1 MSDCCKNLEQRL
13 QKLEKTVDKLQSI
26 INSKPDKDE
35 LFNEAIKTVK
45 RYEEVSASLLQRRLK
60 VGYARAARI
69 LDELEEIGIV
79 GPGEGGKPRKVLNPK
94 AK

>member
-13 QKLEKTVDKLQSI
+13 QKLEKTVGELRSI
-26 INSKPDKDE
+26 INPKIDKDE
-35 LFNEAIKTVK
+35 LFNEAVK
-45 RYEEVSASLLQRRLK
+45 LVNGYEEVSAFLLQRRLK

-79 GPGEGGKPRKVLNPK
+79 GPGEGGKPRKVLNFK
-94 AK
+94 K